1 MEKCADIIVLMDV
14 SIGIRMIEILTA
26 DSIAVTMAA
35 TIIQENDK
43 VAYRIKDKANTVLYC
58 FVYRLKLKEV
68 KHNEGYS

>member
-43 VAYRIKDKANTVLYC
+43 VAYRIKDKG
-58 FVYRLKLKEV
+58 K
-68 KHNEGYS
+68 YSALLLCI